1 MKLSRRYESS
11 SEFRE
16 RQGAFWFA
24 DAAQAVVGIALSVR
38 KSLTGWTRKL
48 FAFVVQVKRPHQLV
62 LELDGIAQIPL
73 LGG

>member
-1 MKLSRRYESS
+1 MKLSRAYETG

-24 DAAQAVVGIALSVR
+24 SAAQAVVEIALSVR

-48 FAFVVQVKRPHQLV
+48 FAFVVQVKKPHQLV
-62 LELDGIAQIPL
+62 LELDGIAQMPL
-73 LGG
+73 FRV